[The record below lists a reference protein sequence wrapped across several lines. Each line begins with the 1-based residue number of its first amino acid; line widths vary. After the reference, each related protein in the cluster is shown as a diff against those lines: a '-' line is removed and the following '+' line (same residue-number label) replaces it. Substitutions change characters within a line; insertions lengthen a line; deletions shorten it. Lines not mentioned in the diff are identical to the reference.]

1 MEFYKARVEELR
13 EDNAILVETKNML
26 EDQLGASQKR
36 VESVVDLENELIKY
50 RQQVDEMT
58 RVSDKRVCYS
68 EFLTSAVLA
77 SVKIYHTSLHRI
89 RSMLG
94 YLNH

>member
-1 MEFYKARVEELR
+1 MEELR

-50 RQQVDEMT
+50 RQQVDELT
-58 RVSDKRVCYS
+58 RVSFMKP
-68 EFLTSAVLA
+68 FSALGVGVLNIFC
-77 SVKIYHTSLHRI
+77 VQ
-89 RSMLG
+89 
-94 YLNH
+94 

>member
-50 RQQVDEMT
+50 RQQVDELT
-58 RVSDKRVCYS
+58 RVSFMKP
-68 EFLTSAVLA
+68 FSALGVGVLNIFC
-77 SVKIYHTSLHRI
+77 VQ
-89 RSMLG
+89 
-94 YLNH
+94 